1 MMANTTVTPPRW
13 LAGPLRPYWAPFW
26 LLIQLHVVRRM
37 RSYGLVVALDV
48 VVVTAAYESA
58 TIVRFADDTSAAI
71 AQVANLFLPCLLA
84 GTLYAIVA
92 YLLGLHRR
100 LWHFASLRDGYA
112 LIRAVGISTLLIGA
126 LDLAGLPPL
135 RVGPGALHGRALPLS
150 VVIGG
155 ACLSFL
161 FLGAAKVL
169 PRVAFD
175 RQPVTPAGI
184 PRVTTRVLIIGAGQ
198 AGASLAARF
207 LLNSGQGYH
216 VAGFVDDDP
225 AKWHGRI
232 RGISILGTVEE
243 VPCLAERLAIDLIA
257 VAVPS
262 APSAR
267 IGEILAVCQQ
277 TAAGIK
283 ILPGF
288 DEIVGR
294 QPHGLHLREV
304 NVADLLGREIVPL
317 RAAMSE
323 AFLAGKTVLVTGAA
337 GSIGSELCRQ
347 LLTYRLARVIALDNN
362 ETGLFDLA
370 ASLQSPEN
378 GRRLQLRIGDI
389 ADTARM
395 LRLFAQLRPQVIF
408 HAAAYKHVPLLEEH
422 PEQAARVN
430 VLASYRLCRV
440 ASLCN
445 AEAFVFI
452 SSDKA
457 ADPVS
462 VLGASKRIGE
472 LVVQAMA
479 QSGRMTTRFCAVRF
493 GNVIG
498 SRGSVVPTFAQ
509 QIEHGGPVTVTDPEA
524 TRYFMTI
531 PEACGLVILTATGTD
546 GGGLFQLDMGEPI
559 RIVDLAATMIRLRGL
574 RVERDIPIVYTG
586 LRPGER
592 LHELLAGPGEQL
604 LATTHSK
611 IHRVIN
617 QTETP
622 TLADIDRWLQTL
634 QDALTR
640 RDGVLVRACLFDLI
654 QAHALI

>member
-1 MMANTTVTPPRW
+1 MANTTVTSTDS
-13 LAGPLRPYWAPFW
+13 LTGPLRPYWARFW
-26 LLIQLHVVRRM
+26 LLIQLQVVRRA

-58 TIVRFADDTSAAI
+58 TIVRFADDISAAI
-71 AQVANLFLPCLLA
+71 AQVKNLFFACLLA
-84 GTLYAIVA
+84 GALYASVA

-112 LIRAVGISTLLIGA
+112 LIQAVGIATVLIGA
-126 LDLAGLPPL
+126 LDLAGLAPL
-135 RVGPGALHGRALPLS
+135 RIGLGAPQGRALPLS

-155 ACLSFL
+155 AFLSFL

-169 PRVAFD
+169 PKVAFG
-175 RQPVTPAGI
+175 RQPVAPAGT
-184 PRVTTRVLIIGAGQ
+184 PRVTTRVLISSAGQ

-216 VAGFVDDDP
+216 VAGFVDDDA
-225 AKWHGRI
+225 AKWHGRV
-232 RGISILGTVEE
+232 RGIPILGAVAD
-243 VPCLAERLAIDLIA
+243 VPRLAERLAIDLIA
-257 VAVPS
+257 LALPS

-267 IGEILAVCQQ
+267 VGEILALCQQ
-277 TAAGIK
+277 TTAAIK

-288 DEIVGR
+288 EEIVGR
-294 QPHGLHLREV
+294 QPHGLRLREV

-317 RAAMSE
+317 RAAVSE

-347 LLTYRLARVIALDNN
+347 LLSYRPSRVIALDNN
-362 ETGLFDLA
+362 ETGLFELA
-370 ASLQSPEN
+370 ASLGSVEN
-378 GRRLQLRIGDI
+378 CRPLQLRIGDI
-389 ADTARM
+389 TDTARM

-430 VLASYRLCRV
+430 ILASYRLCRL
-440 ASLCN
+440 ASLCSV
-445 AEAFVFI
+445 EAFVFI

-479 QSGRMTTRFCAVRF
+479 QSGGMTTRFCAVRF

-509 QIEHGGPVTVTDPEA
+509 QIERGGPVTVTDPEA

-546 GGGLFQLDMGEPI
+546 GGGLFQLDMGAPI

-574 RVERDIPIVYTG
+574 RVERDISIVYTG

-604 LATTHSK
+604 VATTHSK
-611 IHRVIN
+611 IHRVMS
-617 QTETP
+617 QAETP
-622 TLADIDRWLQTL
+622 TRADIDRWLRTL
-634 QDALTR
+634 QEALTS
-640 RDGVLVRACLFDLI
+640 RDSPLVRERLFDLM
-654 QAHALI
+654 LTPTPV